1 MTLPLDSKA
10 PKGLH
15 LGGEPN
21 PPPPTPA
28 GGKARQPRVRHPRGP
43 KMGLWWG
50 LQGAEPKG
58 TGLEI
63 MVWAEGSMPP
73 AGPQMTA
80 RGWVVRKPQEEGG
93 TQN

>member
-1 MTLPLDSKA
+1 
-10 PKGLH
+10 
-15 LGGEPN
+15 
-21 PPPPTPA
+21 
-28 GGKARQPRVRHPRGP
+28 
-43 KMGLWWG
+43 MGLWWG

-80 RGWVVRKPQEEGG
+80 RAWVIMKPQEEGG
-93 TQN
+93 TQS